1 MNKLRYPLLSAG
13 FLILCLVAHVWVTC
27 ILVKCLRWTTY
38 LRGYPPPI
46 NGVNLIDQY
55 GIWSAVIV
63 SVAFSLFVLIAL
75 AKAPRLVHGMV
86 LGMVGAILAIWMLMT
101 WVFAIQ
107 CIPSWT
113 ESRGTPAA
121 ERALGVSTGF
131 KTNDNTNPLGLGT
144 LSAPAE

>member
-1 MNKLRYPLLSAG
+1 MNIMNKLRYPLLSAG
-13 FLILCLVAHVWVTC
+13 FLIICLIAHVWVTC

-55 GIWSAVIV
+55 GIWTAVIV

-86 LGMVGAILAIWMLMT
+86 LGMVGAILAMWMFMT

-113 ESRGTPAA
+113 EIRGTPAA
-121 ERALGVSTGF
+121 ARS
-131 KTNDNTNPLGLGT
+131 LGLTNRSQTDGNANKPSEGT
-144 LSAPAE
+144 R